1 MATDRLKNISVSKE
15 VWTQL
20 KLLEAE
26 KDCTHT
32 QVLEYL
38 LERSKEL
45 DRLYK
50 EPSSRSAGL
59 ERTEGD

>member
-38 LERSKEL
+38 LQRSKQL
-45 DRLYK
+45 DEILDGDAAR
-50 EPSSRSAGL
+50 PTGL
-59 ERTEGD
+59 ERKERD

>member
-38 LERSKEL
+38 LERSKKL
-45 DRLYK
+45 DEVLDGAATG
-50 EPSSRSAGL
+50 SSDL
-59 ERTEGD
+59 ERKERD

>member
-38 LERSKEL
+38 LERSKQL
-45 DRLYK
+45 D
-50 EPSSRSAGL
+50 EVVSRSTGTIGGVG
-59 ERTEGD
+59 RKKGN

>member
-45 DRLYK
+45 EQIRK
-50 EPSSRSAGL
+50 EPSSRASGL

>member
-38 LERSKEL
+38 LERSKKL
-45 DRLYK
+45 DEVL
-50 EPSSRSAGL
+50 EGAATGPTSL
-59 ERTEGD
+59 ERKERD

>member
-38 LERSKEL
+38 LQRSKQL
-45 DRLYK
+45 DEILDGDD
-50 EPSSRSAGL
+50 EGPTGL
-59 ERTEGD
+59 ERKERD

>member
-38 LERSKEL
+38 LQRSKQL
-45 DRLYK
+45 DEILDGDA
-50 EPSSRSAGL
+50 SRPNGL
-59 ERTEGD
+59 ERKERD

>member
-26 KDCTHT
+26 RDCTHT

-38 LERSKEL
+38 LERSKQL
-45 DRLYK
+45 DEIVK
-50 EPSSRSAGL
+50 KPAK
-59 ERTEGD
+59 RTGGVGKQKGS

>member
-38 LERSKEL
+38 LERSKKL
-45 DRLYK
+45 DEVLDGATAG
-50 EPSSRSAGL
+50 SSDL
-59 ERTEGD
+59 ERKERD

>member
-38 LERSKEL
+38 LQRSKQL
-45 DRLYK
+45 DEILDGDA
-50 EPSSRSAGL
+50 SRPNGL
-59 ERTEGD
+59 ERKVRD

>member
-38 LERSKEL
+38 LQRSKQL
-45 DRLYK
+45 DEILDGDA
-50 EPSSRSAGL
+50 AGTNDL
-59 ERTEGD
+59 ERTERD

>member
-20 KLLEAE
+20 KLLEAQ

-38 LERSKEL
+38 LERSKQL
-45 DRLYK
+45 DEVLNGTATR
-50 EPSSRSAGL
+50 PSDL
-59 ERTEGD
+59 ERKERN

>member
-20 KLLEAE
+20 KLMEAE
-26 KDCTHT
+26 QGLTHT

-38 LERSKEL
+38 LKRSKKL
-45 DRLYK
+45 DEIL
-50 EPSSRSAGL
+50 EGDAAGPTGL
-59 ERTEGD
+59 ERRERD

>member
-38 LERSKEL
+38 LERSREL
-45 DRLYK
+45 DRLHK
-50 EPSSRSAGL
+50 EPSSRAAGL

>member
-15 VWTQL
+15 GWTQL

-38 LERSKEL
+38 LQRSKQL
-45 DRLYK
+45 DEILDGDA
-50 EPSSRSAGL
+50 SRPNGL
-59 ERTEGD
+59 ERKVRD

>member
-38 LERSKEL
+38 LERSKKL
-45 DRLYK
+45 DEVLK
-50 EPSSRSAGL
+50 GAASRPTGL
-59 ERTEGD
+59 ERKE